1 MGREKFWRGIEPW
14 NKMAYKQVYFKKKK
28 KERQK
33 VREIDI

>member
-14 NKMAYKQVYFKKKK
+14 NEMAYKQVYWKR
-28 KERQK
+28 EREK